1 MRVKIDLLSYCFD
14 SVINLL
20 GITFNSVL
28 LYIVWRHTPRKMNTY
43 SVLIINTIIAD
54 FTIALCGFLTS
65 NRIIPSGNA
74 IVFVSNG
81 PCIHLGSSA
90 CLVIYETL
98 LHALEHGLM
107 SQFISFS
114 YRYYILVNT
123 RTPTRQ
129 QLAIICLI
137 VYIPSFTLYCIHI
150 GNSTDPD
157 VLRDMVQRYHPSY
170 NITDYTISGHYPFT
184 NTSTLL
190 TILYLSVPNIPLYI
204 LIMVLR
210 RKTIRILEDTSIKL
224 KKTNRRLH
232 IQLMKVLTLQSYTP
246 LFLIVMMLM
255 YLIGQLELLNHPV
268 LEYLTQT
275 VIAFLPLCNP
285 IISLTYITPYR
296 RAFSMWFRP
305 VTRQYSLPKPSSSK
319 SIFEDE
325 RIL

>member
-1 MRVKIDLLSYCFD
+1 
-14 SVINLL
+14 
-20 GITFNSVL
+20 
-28 LYIVWRHTPRKMNTY
+28 
-43 SVLIINTIIAD
+43 
-54 FTIALCGFLTS
+54 
-65 NRIIPSGNA
+65 
-74 IVFVSNG
+74 
-81 PCIHLGSSA
+81 
-90 CLVIYETL
+90 
-98 LHALEHGLM
+98 M

-232 IQLMKVLTLQSYTP
+232 IQLMKVGSLADQTEFLRLETALLKVLTLQSYTP